1 MPILQPDCQSFYPD
15 GVPRAVV
22 AVGIDVVTKGVEKSV
37 LPYRKAHLLL
47 TMRGVVTLEADHG
60 VWIVP
65 PRCALWIPSGMPLT
79 FRGAGALQIY
89 GLFVEPDAVPTLPR
103 ECRTLTVSPLLQ
115 ELLLYAA
122 QMPMLYD
129 EDGPDGRIVQVL
141 LDQLAASPAAR
152 LSFPMP
158 CDERLRQI
166 AISLL
171 NNPADRST
179 IAEWGRR
186 IGMAER
192 TLSRMLHRDT
202 GMSFGRWRQQL
213 HILIALQRLAQGNSV
228 QAVALDL
235 GYESASAFITM
246 FKKIMGKSP
255 ARYFAEQ
262 HASRAAA

>member
-1 MPILQPDCQSFYPD
+1 MPILQPDCDAFYPD
-15 GVPRAVV
+15 AVPRAVV
-22 AVGIDVVTKGVEKSV
+22 AMGIDVVTKGVEKTV
-37 LPYRKAHLLL
+37 RPHRKAHLLL

-89 GLFVEPDAVPTLPR
+89 GLFVEPDAAPTMPR
-103 ECRTLTVSPLLQ
+103 ECRTITVSPLLQ
-115 ELLLYAA
+115 ELLLHAV
-122 QMPMLYD
+122 QMPMLY
-129 EDGPDGRIVQVL
+129 EEEGPDGRIVQVL
-141 LDQLAASPAAR
+141 LDQLAAAPVAR
-152 LSFPMP
+152 LNFPMP
-158 CDERLRQI
+158 QNEKLRTI

-171 NNPADRST
+171 NHPADRAT

-192 TLSRMLHRDT
+192 TLSRALHRDT

-213 HILIALQRLAQGNSV
+213 HILIALQRLAQGGSV

-246 FKKIMGKSP
+246 FKKVMGKSP
-255 ARYFAEQ
+255 ARYFMDKQADRP
-262 HASRAAA
+262 AP